1 MLSSPVTRSAQQP
14 AESFQNDP
22 YIATN
27 PHSPAPLRIA
37 VIAHSLY
44 PIAEPYAGGLEKMTH
59 LICDGLVDLGHEVL
73 LYAHKDSQTKAT
85 LMPLLTEDEFDQL
98 IGETGP
104 QNLSMSREELHS
116 YLAYQMAMRDI
127 IARDERGDIDIVHNH
142 SLHHIP
148 MMTGQAFGPR
158 FFTTFH
164 TPIFPTLH
172 LALLTLSQGT
182 STQFTAVS
190 EYQQQL
196 FSEFVP
202 SHVVYNGIDITSF
215 TPNLEPIEEEVYF
228 WCGRICPEKGT
239 HLAMQYCKQA
249 NKKLIIAG
257 PKSNEGYFN
266 EQVEPLLQ
274 QDASLG
280 KDKLFSYV
288 GHLTNSEINQ
298 YLRQA
303 TAMLFTST
311 WDEPYGLT
319 LAESLACGTPV
330 LGFDAGASSEII
342 TPETGIIVAKED
354 ADAFVQGFNE
364 IKNIS
369 RQACYERAL
378 QFCSV
383 QAMVEGYLDL
393 YYQTLDQI
401 DSALSNKTRA
411 SQSARQQPDWQHL
424 VDCADNIKGTH
435 SLKRQANRFVNI
447 DNDAQQ
453 PLSQPVDLAV
463 SNFGQE

>member
-1 MLSSPVTRSAQQP
+1 
-14 AESFQNDP
+14 
-22 YIATN
+22 
-27 PHSPAPLRIA
+27 
-37 VIAHSLY
+37 
-44 PIAEPYAGGLEKMTH
+44 
-59 LICDGLVDLGHEVL
+59 
-73 LYAHKDSQTKAT
+73 
-85 LMPLLTEDEFDQL
+85 
-98 IGETGP
+98 
-104 QNLSMSREELHS
+104 
-116 YLAYQMAMRDI
+116 
-127 IARDERGDIDIVHNH
+127 
-142 SLHHIP
+142 

-202 SHVVYNGIDITSF
+202 SHVVYTGIDITSF

-364 IKNIS
+364 IDILPPPN
-369 RQACYERAL
+369 L
-378 QFCSV
+378 TV
-383 QAMVEGYLDL
+383 MVGE
-393 YYQTLDQI
+393 
-401 DSALSNKTRA
+401 
-411 SQSARQQPDWQHL
+411 
-424 VDCADNIKGTH
+424 
-435 SLKRQANRFVNI
+435 SLRPI
-447 DNDAQQ
+447 TT
-453 PLSQPVDLAV
+453 
-463 SNFGQE
+463 

>member
-1 MLSSPVTRSAQQP
+1 MSTTPLVTNNEQKNAIKKSMTSFDSP
-14 AESFQNDP
+14 
-22 YIATN
+22 
-27 PHSPAPLRIA
+27 SPAPLRVAI
-37 VIAHSLY
+37 VAHSLY

-59 LICDGLVDLGHEVL
+59 LICDELVNRGHEVL
-73 LYAHKDSQTKAT
+73 LYAHKDSQTEAT
-85 LMPLLTEDEFDQL
+85 LIPLLTEEDFDQL
-98 IGETGP
+98 IGESGP
-104 QNLSMSREELHS
+104 ENLSMSRDELHS

-127 IARDERGDIDIVHNH
+127 IARDERGEIDIVHNH

-164 TPIFPTLH
+164 TPIFPALN

-190 EYQQQL
+190 NYQQQL

-202 SHVVYNGIDITSF
+202 SHVVYNGIDVESFAANIAPIT
-215 TPNLEPIEEEVYF
+215 EEVYF

-239 HLAMQYCKQA
+239 HLAMQYCQQA

-257 PKSNEGYFN
+257 PKSNKGYFN
-266 EQVEPLLQ
+266 DEVAPLLE
-274 QDASLG
+274 QDSLKG
-280 KDKLFSYV
+280 EDKLFTYV
-288 GHLTNSEINQ
+288 GHLNKEEINH
-298 YLRQA
+298 YLRHA

-342 TPETGIIVAKED
+342 TPETGVIVPKQDED
-354 ADAFVQGFNE
+354 AFIKGFE
-364 IKNIS
+364 AIKQIS
-369 RQACYERAL
+369 RQACRDRAVD
-378 QFCSV
+378 FCSV

-393 YYQTLDQI
+393 YRQTLAQ
-401 DSALSNKTRA
+401 L
-411 SQSARQQPDWQHL
+411 
-424 VDCADNIKGTH
+424 
-435 SLKRQANRFVNI
+435 
-447 DNDAQQ
+447 DAKAATTQQ
-453 PLSQPVDLAV
+453 PLSKSAKPSPSPVAV
-463 SNFGQE
+463 TITEE